1 MRYYGPLYPF
11 YNDDNDYNT
20 NAPSYYDYLAR
31 LNKLLKIINDQV
43 DLLKQREITFTD
55 SDSITTKRIET
66 WEGLSS
72 KLTTF
77 ISELEISDNTNTLTL
92 DNVAPYNFNLSNAT
106 TVLNDGV
113 FTPDYENV
121 LKAIDGIVGDF
132 KASDGRNTFRPV
144 PTPDQFSWKDHPLQ
158 NKIFSDNNG
167 NFKVNFDV
175 EKLRPFGKRYHV
187 DVVNGNDSNNGLS
200 QQTALKTMT
209 AAYNKPDIVEMVLY
223 SGIYYRNDT
232 LQGIDITKDLSIIG
246 AYGEKPLIT
255 SATKMILTPNTSYS
269 NVYQMETSGVT
280 GLFDLKNRNEN
291 QDYYILKQV
300 DSISEVSLT
309 PGSYYHDGS
318 VLYLSTVD
326 GRVPDDDIIRLSGGL
341 PIKQMGNSTLYLENL
356 EILAGNS
363 ALDVEAIDGQR
374 APRVYGK
381 NCKFKFSATD
391 GWNCVYIKGA
401 ELSIM
406 QNCDF
411 SYSKKDGINYARQ
424 GEHSVQAVEIDCSG
438 TNNGTYGASNDQV
451 TTVHNDCRII
461 RINGTYEKSYG
472 NNIGDSGSTTYV
484 CESWNLGCVNGF
496 TQAVNPP
503 QAVNF
508 MCYEN
513 TKMFIDGC
521 VGHNATY
528 DISGQGQ
535 IFVHN
540 NNLLSESPAWE
551 GSVLTT
557 YTY

>member
-1 MRYYGPLYPF
+1 MTYYRKHFPF
-11 YNDDNDYNT
+11 YDNDSDFNT

-43 DLLKQREITFTD
+43 DLLKQREITFSD

-92 DNVAPYNFNLSNAT
+92 DNVAPYNFNLTNAT

-113 FTPDYENV
+113 YTPDYKSA

-144 PTPDQFSWKDHPLQ
+144 PTPELFSWKDHPLQ
-158 NKIFSDNNG
+158 NRIFSDNNG

-175 EKLRPFGKRYHV
+175 SKLRPIGKRYHV
-187 DVVNGNDSNNGLS
+187 DVVNGDDSNDGLT
-200 QQTALKTMT
+200 QQTALKTMS
-209 AAYNKPDIVEMVLY
+209 AAYNKTDIVEMVLY
-223 SGIYYRNDT
+223 SGIYYRDDT
-232 LQGIDITKDLSIIG
+232 LNGITIDKDLSIVAG
-246 AYGEKPLIT
+246 YGEKPLLA
-255 SATKMILTPNTSYS
+255 SAVKMNLTLNTEYS
-269 NVYQMETSGVT
+269 NVYQFKTEGTT
-280 GLFDLKNRNEN
+280 GLFDLKHRNEN
-291 QDYYILKQV
+291 QDYYIMKQV

-309 PGSYYHDGS
+309 AGSYHHDGS

-326 GRVPDDDIIRLSGGL
+326 GRVPDDDIIRLTGGKPL
-341 PIKQMGNSTLYLENL
+341 HQTGNSTLYLENL
-356 EILAGNS
+356 EVFSGTS
-363 ALDVEAIDGQR
+363 ALDVEAIDEQR
-374 APRVYGK
+374 APRVYAK
-381 NCKFKFSATD
+381 NCKFKFSASD

-411 SYSKKDGINYARQ
+411 SYSKKDGINYARK
-424 GEHSVQAVEIDCSG
+424 GEHTTKAIEINCSG
-438 TNNGTYGASNDQV
+438 TENGTEGVSSCQV
-451 TTVHNDCRII
+451 TTIHNDCQII
-461 RINGTYEKSYG
+461 RVNGTYEKSYG
-472 NNIGDSGSTTYV
+472 NNIGDSGNPVTP
-484 CESWNLGCVNGF
+484 CESWNLGCVNGWSYA
-496 TQAVNPP
+496 TNPS
-503 QAVNF
+503 QNANF

-540 NNLLSESPAWE
+540 NNLLSETPVWE
-551 GSVLTT
+551 RAVLTT